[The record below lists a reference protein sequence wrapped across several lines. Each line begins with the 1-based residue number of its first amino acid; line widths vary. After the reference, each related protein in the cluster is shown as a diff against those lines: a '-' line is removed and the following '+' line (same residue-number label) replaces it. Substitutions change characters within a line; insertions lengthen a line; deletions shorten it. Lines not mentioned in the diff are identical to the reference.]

1 MTTLP
6 QRVALGLTALAGAF
20 ATSAFGDNQA
30 VFEANRAQFVE
41 RMVADHGFDR
51 DELAAVLATATL
63 NDDVLEAISRPV
75 ERVVPWFEYRKI
87 FLNEQRIDAGVAFW
101 RDRAAAI
108 ERAAERYDVA
118 PEIIVA
124 IVGVETFF
132 GRRMGS
138 YRVLDSLATLAFAY
152 PPRARFF
159 AGELEELLLLAREE
173 GPHVLDAK
181 SSYAGAMGAG
191 QFIPSSYRA
200 YAVDGDGDGRRDLW
214 TDWDDALASVANY
227 FHAHGW
233 KPGEPVVDRATRPA
247 DWSGPEPDGNGLE
260 LDSTVG
266 DLAALGY
273 EFDSSLPATA
283 PATLIALEGEG
294 DTREYW
300 VGYHNYRVITR
311 YNRSAKYALAA
322 HQLGQAIREAYEAA
336 QQGAVAQ

>member
-1 MTTLP
+1 MTKLRR
-6 QRVALGLTALAGAF
+6 RVARGLFVLASVL

-30 VFEANRAQFVE
+30 VFEANRTQFLE

-51 DELAAVLATATL
+51 EELAAVLATATL
-63 NDDVLEAISRPV
+63 NEKVLEAISRPA

-101 RDRAAAI
+101 RERASAI
-108 ERAAERYDVA
+108 ESAAERYEVA

-132 GRRMGS
+132 GRRMGN

-159 AGELEELLLLAREE
+159 AGELEQLLLLAREE
-173 GPHVLDAK
+173 GPHVLEAR

-191 QFIPSSYRA
+191 QFIPSSFRA
-200 YAVDGDGDGRRDLW
+200 YAVDGNGDGRRDLW

-227 FHAHGW
+227 FRAHGW
-233 KPGEPVVDRATRPA
+233 KPGEPVADRATRPA
-247 DWSGPEPDGNGLE
+247 DWSGPEPEGNGLE

-266 DLAALGY
+266 DLVALGY
-273 EFDSSLPATA
+273 AFDSSLPPTA
-283 PATLIALEGEG
+283 PATLFALEGEG

-300 VGYHNYRVITR
+300 VGYHNYQVITR
-311 YNRSAKYALAA
+311 YNRSAKYALAT
-322 HQLGQAIREAYEAA
+322 HQLAQAIRAAYEAE

>member
-1 MTTLP
+1 
-6 QRVALGLTALAGAF
+6 
-20 ATSAFGDNQA
+20 NQA

-159 AGELEELLLLAREE
+159 
-173 GPHVLDAK
+173 
-181 SSYAGAMGAG
+181 
-191 QFIPSSYRA
+191 
-200 YAVDGDGDGRRDLW
+200 
-214 TDWDDALASVANY
+214 
-227 FHAHGW
+227 
-233 KPGEPVVDRATRPA
+233 
-247 DWSGPEPDGNGLE
+247 
-260 LDSTVG
+260 
-266 DLAALGY
+266 
-273 EFDSSLPATA
+273 
-283 PATLIALEGEG
+283 
-294 DTREYW
+294 
-300 VGYHNYRVITR
+300 
-311 YNRSAKYALAA
+311 
-322 HQLGQAIREAYEAA
+322 
-336 QQGAVAQ
+336 